1 MPQMV
6 NKSALLVRT
15 WPDNVVD
22 AAPGRCDVFAR
33 MATLVFVGEMLQH
46 TKKALRG
53 GDFVVFKVLHMKDRV
68 AL

>member
-6 NKSALLVRT
+6 NKSAFFVWTR
-15 WPDNVVD
+15 PNKVVD
-22 AAPGRCDVFAR
+22 AAPGRCKVFAS
-33 MATLVFVGEMLQH
+33 MTALVFVGETLQH

-53 GDFVVFKVLHMKDRV
+53 GDSVVFKVLHMKDRV